1 MPFEISPGIYLNNKL
16 SHHSFIDKQKFL
28 MPKNNSTSIVAISA
42 LLITI
47 LFHKQSLGLNLLIY
61 ETGLMLWLV
70 ISKQM
75 TFKTL
80 NSATLSLGL
89 MITAIFTVITH
100 SVFSYLVNFL
110 VLFLF
115 IGLLIFP
122 EAKSLINSFGLS
134 AYNVINSQIQF
145 LKNLSA
151 SKLMGNKFGKLL
163 WKFRIFLIPVFI
175 VFLFVLIYKGSNPF
189 FKILVDDIVV
199 FISEKLSFIL
209 EGVDF
214 QLIITFLIGLF
225 ISVFIFIRTSN
236 KDFILQDVKSDEVL
250 QRNRNKALKSFGM
263 KSLLNEYSAGVFLLI
278 ILNLLIL
285 TVNVIDIK
293 WVWFGF
299 EWEGQYLKQFVHE
312 GTYLLILSI
321 LISIILVLY
330 YFRGNLNFYKNNKLL
345 KYLSFIWLMQNG
357 ILAISVAIRNFWYIN
372 YFALAYKRIGV
383 IVFLALTLYGLYAVY
398 RKVSRRKSAFYL
410 FKTNSYALLVV
421 LILTS
426 TINWDIVIAKYNFK
440 HADHSFLHL
449 DYLSGLSDKAL
460 PYLDKSLS
468 DLQQIDKIQKE
479 KFPFEKKYMTPEEYH
494 SIIEQRKI
502 LFLEKWQSKS
512 FLSWNLA
519 EYLAVKKLTAES
531 GEEE

>member
-1 MPFEISPGIYLNNKL
+1 
-16 SHHSFIDKQKFL
+16 
-28 MPKNNSTSIVAISA
+28 
-42 LLITI
+42 
-47 LFHKQSLGLNLLIY
+47 
-61 ETGLMLWLV
+61 MLWIVLT
-70 ISKQM
+70 KQLS
-75 TFKTL
+75 FKTL
-80 NSATLSLGL
+80 YPATLSLGL
-89 MITAIFTVITH
+89 MITALITVITH
-100 SVFSYLVNFL
+100 SVLSYLVNFL

-115 IGLLIFP
+115 IGLLIYP

-134 AYNVINSQIQF
+134 AFNMINSQLQF
-145 LKNLSA
+145 LKNLSG
-151 SKLMGNKFGKLL
+151 SKILGKKFGNLL

-189 FKILVDDIVV
+189 FKILVDDISV
-199 FISEKLSFIL
+199 FINEKLSFIL

-214 QLIITFLIGLF
+214 QIIITFLIGLF
-225 ISVFIFIRTSN
+225 FSVFIFIRTSN

-250 QRNRNKALKSFGM
+250 LRNRNKTLKSFGM
-263 KSLLNEYSAGVFLLI
+263 KSLLNEYRAGVFLLI

-312 GTYLLILSI
+312 GTYLLILSM
-321 LISIILVLY
+321 LISIVLVLY

-357 ILAISVAIRNFWYIN
+357 VLAISVAIRNFWYIN

-383 IVFLALTLYGLYAVY
+383 IVFLALTLYGLYTVY
-398 RKVSRRKSAFYL
+398 RKVSRGKSAFYL
-410 FKTNSYALLVV
+410 FKTNSYGLLVV
-421 LILTS
+421 LIITS
-426 TINWDIVIAKYNFK
+426 TINWDVIIAEYNFK
-440 HADHSFLHL
+440 NANHSFLHL
-449 DYLSGLSDKAL
+449 NYLSGLSDKAL
-460 PYLDKSLS
+460 PYLDKSLTE
-468 DLQQIDKIQKE
+468 LQQIDKIQKE
-479 KFPFEKKYMTPEEYH
+479 KFPFEKLYMTPEEYH

-519 EYLAVKKLTAES
+519 EYIAAKKLTSQS
-531 GEEE
+531 GMKQ